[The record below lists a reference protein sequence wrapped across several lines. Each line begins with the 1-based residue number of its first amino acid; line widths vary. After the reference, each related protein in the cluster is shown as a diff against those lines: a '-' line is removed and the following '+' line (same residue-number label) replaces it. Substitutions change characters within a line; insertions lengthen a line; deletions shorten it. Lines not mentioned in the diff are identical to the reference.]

1 VFGLSDFFF
10 TFTCNPKWPEIVNN
24 FYSAEQ
30 RPSDKLDV
38 IVRVYHMKLQDIKS
52 RKMFRPCRAGT
63 IIFKLYFLS
72 SSQNFSLHCM
82 LIDFFL
88 LVFLFL
94 VQHITHTQIYI
105 LLNFKNAVCR
115 MATLSSGYLR
125 TNARVYRLLYQ
136 RV

>member
-30 RPSDKLDV
+30 RPSDKSDV

-63 IIFKLYFLS
+63 IIFKLYF
-72 SSQNFSLHCM
+72 
-82 LIDFFL
+82 FF
-88 LVFLFL
+88 VFLSKFQSSL
-94 VQHITHTQIYI
+94 YVNRFFSIGFPLLGATYNSYTVLYTIEFQKRGLPHGHIIFWVPQ
-105 LLNFKNAVCR
+105 N
-115 MATLSSGYLR
+115 
-125 TNARVYRLLYQ
+125 Q
-136 RV
+136 RQSL